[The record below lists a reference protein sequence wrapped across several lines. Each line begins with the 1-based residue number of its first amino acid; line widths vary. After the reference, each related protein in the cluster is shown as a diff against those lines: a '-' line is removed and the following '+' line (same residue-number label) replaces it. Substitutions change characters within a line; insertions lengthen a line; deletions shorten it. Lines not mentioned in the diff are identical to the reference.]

1 LRLIEKAQGHV
12 MSIQLV
18 SKSMGRNRDKEFAGP
33 MTRFKKLLAVVGAT
47 ALLAFA
53 APAVYAQSGTEGYG
67 GSNVVAG
74 LEQGGG
80 GDTGAPVQAAADEGA
95 SLPFTGADL
104 GVLAAAGGLLL
115 GLGLGLRRLTH
126 RPTA

>member
-1 LRLIEKAQGHV
+1 
-12 MSIQLV
+12 
-18 SKSMGRNRDKEFAGP
+18 
-33 MTRFKKLLAVVGAT
+33 MTRFKKLLAVMGAT

-53 APAVYAQSGTEGYG
+53 APAAFAGQSGTEGYG

-80 GDTGAPVQAAADEGA
+80 GEKPAPVQVQVAATDEGG

>member
-1 LRLIEKAQGHV
+1 
-12 MSIQLV
+12 M
-18 SKSMGRNRDKEFAGP
+18 
-33 MTRFKKLLAVVGAT
+33 KKFLAVMGAT

-53 APAVYAQSGTEGYG
+53 APAAFAQSGTEGYG

-80 GDTGAPVQAAADEGA
+80 GDTGAPVQAPVQATANEGG

-104 GVLAAAGGLLL
+104 GVLAVAGGLLL
-115 GLGLGLRRLTH
+115 GLGLGLRKLTH

>member
-1 LRLIEKAQGHV
+1 
-12 MSIQLV
+12 
-18 SKSMGRNRDKEFAGP
+18 
-33 MTRFKKLLAVVGAT
+33 MTRFKKLLAVVGAAAML
-47 ALLAFA
+47 ALA
-53 APAVYAQSGTEGYG
+53 APAVYAQSGEEGYG

-80 GDTGAPVQAAADEGA
+80 GGGDTGAPVQAAANEG

>member
-1 LRLIEKAQGHV
+1 
-12 MSIQLV
+12 
-18 SKSMGRNRDKEFAGP
+18 

-53 APAVYAQSGTEGYG
+53 APAVYAAQSGSEGYG

-80 GDTGAPVQAAADEGA
+80 DDSGGPTAAATDEGA

-115 GLGLGLRRLTH
+115 GLGFGLRRLTH
-126 RPTA
+126 RPSN

>member
-1 LRLIEKAQGHV
+1 
-12 MSIQLV
+12 
-18 SKSMGRNRDKEFAGP
+18 
-33 MTRFKKLLAVVGAT
+33 MTRFKKLLAVMGAT

-53 APAVYAQSGTEGYG
+53 APAAFAGQSGTEGYG

-80 GDTGAPVQAAADEGA
+80 GDTGAPVQVQAAADEGA

>member
-1 LRLIEKAQGHV
+1 
-12 MSIQLV
+12 
-18 SKSMGRNRDKEFAGP
+18 
-33 MTRFKKLLAVVGAT
+33 MTRFKKFLAVMGAT

-53 APAVYAQSGTEGYG
+53 APAAFAESGSEGYG

-80 GDTGAPVQAAADEGA
+80 GDTSAPVQAAADEGG

-104 GVLAAAGGLLL
+104 GVLAVAGGLLL
-115 GLGLGLRRLTH
+115 GLGLGLRKLTH

>member
-1 LRLIEKAQGHV
+1 
-12 MSIQLV
+12 
-18 SKSMGRNRDKEFAGP
+18 
-33 MTRFKKLLAVVGAT
+33 MTRMKKFMAVMGAA

-53 APAVYAQSGTEGYG
+53 APAAFADSGSEGYG

-80 GDTGAPVQAAADEGA
+80 TETAAPVQAAPVQAAADEGA

-104 GVLAAAGGLLL
+104 GVLAVAGGLLL

>member
-1 LRLIEKAQGHV
+1 
-12 MSIQLV
+12 
-18 SKSMGRNRDKEFAGP
+18 
-33 MTRFKKLLAVVGAT
+33 MTRFKKLLAVVVAT
-47 ALLAFA
+47 ALLALS
-53 APAVYAQSGTEGYG
+53 APAVYAQSGEEGYG

-80 GDTGAPVQAAADEGA
+80 GDTGAPVQAATNEG

-126 RPTA
+126 RPSA

>member
-1 LRLIEKAQGHV
+1 
-12 MSIQLV
+12 
-18 SKSMGRNRDKEFAGP
+18 
-33 MTRFKKLLAVVGAT
+33 MTRFKKLLAVMGAT

-53 APAVYAQSGTEGYG
+53 APAAMAQSGTEGYG

-80 GDTGAPVQAAADEGA
+80 GDTGAPVQAATNEG

-115 GLGLGLRRLTH
+115 GMGLGLRRLTH
-126 RPTA
+126 RPSA

>member
-1 LRLIEKAQGHV
+1 
-12 MSIQLV
+12 
-18 SKSMGRNRDKEFAGP
+18 
-33 MTRFKKLLAVVGAT
+33 MTRFKKLFAVMGAT

-53 APAVYAQSGTEGYG
+53 APAAFAGQSGTEGYG

-80 GDTGAPVQAAADEGA
+80 GDTGAPVQAAPVVQATADEGA

-115 GLGLGLRRLTH
+115 GLGLGLRKLTH

>member
-1 LRLIEKAQGHV
+1 
-12 MSIQLV
+12 
-18 SKSMGRNRDKEFAGP
+18 

-47 ALLAFA
+47 ALLALA

-80 GDTGAPVQAAADEGA
+80 GDTSAPVQATTDEGG

>member
-1 LRLIEKAQGHV
+1 
-12 MSIQLV
+12 
-18 SKSMGRNRDKEFAGP
+18 
-33 MTRFKKLLAVVGAT
+33 MTRMKKFLAVMGAT

-53 APAVYAQSGTEGYG
+53 APAAFAQSGTEGYG

-80 GDTGAPVQAAADEGA
+80 GDTGAPVQAPVQATANEGG

-104 GVLAAAGGLLL
+104 GVLAVAGGLLL
-115 GLGLGLRRLTH
+115 GLGLGLRKLTH

>member
-1 LRLIEKAQGHV
+1 
-12 MSIQLV
+12 
-18 SKSMGRNRDKEFAGP
+18 
-33 MTRFKKLLAVVGAT
+33 MTRMKKFLAVMGAT

-53 APAVYAQSGTEGYG
+53 APAAFAESGTEGYG

-80 GDTGAPVQAAADEGA
+80 TDTGAPVQAAPVQVAADEGA

-115 GLGLGLRRLTH
+115 GLGLGLRKLTH

>member
-1 LRLIEKAQGHV
+1 MMRI
-12 MSIQLV
+12 
-18 SKSMGRNRDKEFAGP
+18 
-33 MTRFKKLLAVVGAT
+33 KKLLAVVGAT

-53 APAVYAQSGTEGYG
+53 APAAFAEQSGKEGYG

-80 GDTGAPVQAAADEGA
+80 NETAAPVQAVADEGA

-104 GVLAAAGGLLL
+104 GVLAVAGGLLL
-115 GLGLGLRRLTH
+115 GLGLGLRKLTH

>member
-1 LRLIEKAQGHV
+1 
-12 MSIQLV
+12 
-18 SKSMGRNRDKEFAGP
+18 
-33 MTRFKKLLAVVGAT
+33 MTRIKKLLAVVGAT

-53 APAVYAQSGTEGYG
+53 APAAFAQSGSEGYG

-80 GDTGAPVQAAADEGA
+80 GETGAPVQAAESG

-104 GVLAAAGGLLL
+104 GVLAVAGGLLL

-126 RPTA
+126 RPTN

>member
-1 LRLIEKAQGHV
+1 
-12 MSIQLV
+12 
-18 SKSMGRNRDKEFAGP
+18 
-33 MTRFKKLLAVVGAT
+33 MTRMKKFLAVMGAT

-53 APAVYAQSGTEGYG
+53 APAAFAESGSEGYG

-80 GDTGAPVQAAADEGA
+80 TDTGAPVQAAPVQVAADEGA

-104 GVLAAAGGLLL
+104 GVLAVAGGLLL

>member
-1 LRLIEKAQGHV
+1 
-12 MSIQLV
+12 
-18 SKSMGRNRDKEFAGP
+18 
-33 MTRFKKLLAVVGAT
+33 MTRFKKLLAVMGAT

-53 APAVYAQSGTEGYG
+53 APAAFAGQSGTEGYG

-80 GDTGAPVQAAADEGA
+80 GDTGAPVQAASEG

>member
-1 LRLIEKAQGHV
+1 
-12 MSIQLV
+12 
-18 SKSMGRNRDKEFAGP
+18 
-33 MTRFKKLLAVVGAT
+33 MTRYKKLLAVVVAT
-47 ALLAFA
+47 ALLALS
-53 APAVYAQSGTEGYG
+53 APAVYAQSGEEGYG

-80 GDTGAPVQAAADEGA
+80 GDTGAPVQAATNEG

-126 RPTA
+126 RPSA

>member
-1 LRLIEKAQGHV
+1 
-12 MSIQLV
+12 M
-18 SKSMGRNRDKEFAGP
+18 
-33 MTRFKKLLAVVGAT
+33 VVAT
-47 ALLAFA
+47 ALLALS
-53 APAVYAQSGTEGYG
+53 APAVYAQSGEEGYG

-74 LEQGGG
+74 LEHGGG
-80 GDTGAPVQAAADEGA
+80 GDTGAPVQAATNEG

-126 RPTA
+126 RPSA

>member
-1 LRLIEKAQGHV
+1 
-12 MSIQLV
+12 
-18 SKSMGRNRDKEFAGP
+18 
-33 MTRFKKLLAVVGAT
+33 MTRFKKLFAVVGAT
-47 ALLAFA
+47 AMLALA
-53 APAVYAQSGTEGYG
+53 APAGYAAESGTEGYG

-80 GDTGAPVQAAADEGA
+80 GDSGAPVQAAADEGA

-115 GLGLGLRRLTH
+115 GLGLGLRRLTL

>member
-1 LRLIEKAQGHV
+1 
-12 MSIQLV
+12 
-18 SKSMGRNRDKEFAGP
+18 
-33 MTRFKKLLAVVGAT
+33 MTRMKKFLAVMGAT

-53 APAVYAQSGTEGYG
+53 APAAFAESGTEGYG

-80 GDTGAPVQAAADEGA
+80 TDTGTPVQPAPVQAAPVQVAADEGA

-104 GVLAAAGGLLL
+104 GVLAVAGGLLL

>member
-1 LRLIEKAQGHV
+1 
-12 MSIQLV
+12 
-18 SKSMGRNRDKEFAGP
+18 
-33 MTRFKKLLAVVGAT
+33 MTRMKKFLAVMGAT

-53 APAVYAQSGTEGYG
+53 APAAFATESGTEGYG

-80 GDTGAPVQAAADEGA
+80 GDTSAPVQAAPVQAATDEGG

>member
-1 LRLIEKAQGHV
+1 MMR
-12 MSIQLV
+12 
-18 SKSMGRNRDKEFAGP
+18 
-33 MTRFKKLLAVVGAT
+33 TKKLLAVLAAT

-53 APAVYAQSGTEGYG
+53 APAAFAQSGTEGYG

-80 GDTGAPVQAAADEGA
+80 GDTGAPVQATANEGG

-104 GVLAAAGGLLL
+104 GVLAVAGGLLL
-115 GLGLGLRRLTH
+115 GLGLGLRKLTH

>member
-1 LRLIEKAQGHV
+1 
-12 MSIQLV
+12 
-18 SKSMGRNRDKEFAGP
+18 
-33 MTRFKKLLAVVGAT
+33 MTRFKKLLAVMGAT

-53 APAVYAQSGTEGYG
+53 APAAMAQSGTEGYG

-80 GDTGAPVQAAADEGA
+80 GDTGAPVQATNEGG

-104 GVLAAAGGLLL
+104 GVLAVAGGLLL

-126 RPTA
+126 RPSA

>member
-1 LRLIEKAQGHV
+1 
-12 MSIQLV
+12 
-18 SKSMGRNRDKEFAGP
+18 

-47 ALLAFA
+47 ALLALA
-53 APAVYAQSGTEGYG
+53 APAVYAQSGEEGYG

-80 GDTGAPVQAAADEGA
+80 GDTGAPVQAATNEG

-126 RPTA
+126 RPSA

>member
-1 LRLIEKAQGHV
+1 
-12 MSIQLV
+12 
-18 SKSMGRNRDKEFAGP
+18 
-33 MTRFKKLLAVVGAT
+33 MTRFKKLLAVMGAT

-53 APAVYAQSGTEGYG
+53 APAAFATGSGTEGYG

-80 GDTGAPVQAAADEGA
+80 GDTGAPVQAATDEGA

-115 GLGLGLRRLTH
+115 GLGLGLRKLTH

>member
-1 LRLIEKAQGHV
+1 
-12 MSIQLV
+12 
-18 SKSMGRNRDKEFAGP
+18 

-80 GDTGAPVQAAADEGA
+80 GDTGAPVQAPVQAAADEGG

-126 RPTA
+126 RPSA